1 MRAEVA
7 RIDSD
12 LELQPRERSPGA
24 WATSLGISA
33 TILNIFSVR
42 RESNGQEGV
51 DKEVE
56 FLRITPDR
64 VIQNM
69 TQLAMKIRAS
79 AANYRQRNIDPQLEV
94 TVNPKVKRAKEAV
107 LRWRGVEAPDKGS
120 VEPEQ
125 PPGMNR

>member
-12 LELQPRERSPGA
+12 LELEPLERSPGA

-33 TILNIFSVR
+33 TILNIFSAR
-42 RESNGQEGV
+42 RETGGQEGV

-64 VIQNM
+64 VIRNM

-79 AANYRQRNIDPQLEV
+79 AASYRQRGIDPQLEV

-107 LRWRGVEAPDKGS
+107 LRWRGVEAPNKGP

-125 PPGMNR
+125 SPGMNR